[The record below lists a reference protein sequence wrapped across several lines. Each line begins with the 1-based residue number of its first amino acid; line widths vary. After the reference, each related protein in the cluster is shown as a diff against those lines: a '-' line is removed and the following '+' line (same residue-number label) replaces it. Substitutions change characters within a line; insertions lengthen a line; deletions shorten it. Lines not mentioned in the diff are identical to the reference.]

1 MIRPCQPEDF
11 EAMWEIINAAAQAYK
26 GVIPEDCWQD
36 PYMSKEELAH
46 EIKAGVNFWGY
57 EEDRKLIGV
66 MGLQEV
72 QDVALIRHAYVQ
84 PKKQNKG
91 IGGKLLIFL
100 KNKTARPLLVGT
112 WAAATWA
119 IKFYEKHCFFLVKK
133 EEKEGL
139 LRKYWH
145 VPQKQIEA
153 SVVLADIKWLGIGKE
168 G

>member
-11 EAMWEIINAAAQAYK
+11 EALWEIINAATQVYK
-26 GVIPEDCWQD
+26 GVIPDDCWLD

-57 EEDRKLIGV
+57 EENKKLSGV

-84 PKKQNKG
+84 PKRQNKG
-91 IGGKLLIFL
+91 IGGRLLIFL
-100 KNKTARPLLVGT
+100 KNKTTRPLLVGT

-119 IKFYEKHCFFLVKK
+119 IKFYEKHGFFLIGSPQR
-133 EEKEGL
+133 EEL
-139 LRKYWH
+139 LRRYWNI
-145 VPQKQIEA
+145 PEKQIEA
-153 SVVLADIKWLGIGKE
+153 SVVLADIKWLRRGKE

>member
-1 MIRPCQPEDF
+1 MIRPVQPEDF

-57 EEDRKLIGV
+57 EEDRKLIGI

-84 PKKQNKG
+84 PKRQNKG
-91 IGGKLLIFL
+91 VGGRLLIFL

-119 IKFYEKHCFFLVKK
+119 IKFYEKHGFFLVKE

-145 VPQKQIEA
+145 VPQRQIEA
-153 SVVLADIKWLGIGKE
+153 SVVLADIKWLDRGKE

>member
-1 MIRPCQPEDF
+1 MIRPGQPEDF
-11 EAMWEIINAAAQAYK
+11 EAMGEIINAAAQAYK

-57 EEDRKLIGV
+57 EEDRKLIGI

-84 PKKQNKG
+84 PKRQNKG
-91 IGGKLLIFL
+91 VGGRLLIFL

-119 IKFYEKHCFFLVKK
+119 IKFYEKHGFFLVKE

-145 VPQKQIEA
+145 VPQRQIEA
-153 SVVLADIKWLGIGKE
+153 SVVLADIKWLDRGKE

>member
-1 MIRPCQPEDF
+1 MIRPVQPEDF
-11 EAMWEIINAAAQAYK
+11 EAMWDIINAAAQAYK

-57 EEDRKLIGV
+57 EEDRKLIGI

-84 PKKQNKG
+84 PKRQNKG
-91 IGGKLLIFL
+91 VGGRLLIFL

-119 IKFYEKHCFFLVKK
+119 IKFYEKHGFFLVKE

-145 VPQKQIEA
+145 VPQRQIEA
-153 SVVLADIKWLGIGKE
+153 SVVLADIKWLDGGKE

>member
-26 GVIPEDCWQD
+26 GVIPENCWQD

-57 EEDRKLIGV
+57 EEDRKLIGI

-84 PKKQNKG
+84 PKRQNKG
-91 IGGKLLIFL
+91 VGGRLLIFL

-119 IKFYEKHCFFLVKK
+119 IKFYIKH
-133 EEKEGL
+133 G
-139 LRKYWH
+139 
-145 VPQKQIEA
+145 
-153 SVVLADIKWLGIGKE
+153 LGIL
-168 G
+168 

>member
-1 MIRPCQPEDF
+1 MIRPGQPEDF
-11 EAMWEIINAAAQAYK
+11 EAMGDIINAAAQAYK

-57 EEDRKLIGV
+57 EEDRKLIGI

-84 PKKQNKG
+84 PKRQNKG
-91 IGGKLLIFL
+91 VGGRLLIFL

-119 IKFYEKHCFFLVKK
+119 IKFYEKHGFFLVKE

-145 VPQKQIEA
+145 VPQRQIEA
-153 SVVLADIKWLGIGKE
+153 SVVLADIKWLDRGKE

>member
-1 MIRPCQPEDF
+1 MIRPGQPEDF
-11 EAMWEIINAAAQAYK
+11 EAMWDIINAAAQAYK

-57 EEDRKLIGV
+57 EEDRKLIGI

-84 PKKQNKG
+84 PKRQNKG
-91 IGGKLLIFL
+91 VGGRLLIFL

-119 IKFYEKHCFFLVKK
+119 IKFYEKHGFFLVKE

-145 VPQKQIEA
+145 VPQRQIEA
-153 SVVLADIKWLGIGKE
+153 SVVLADIKWLDRGKE